1 MCYTFISCIL
11 LLALMCLK
19 LAQSDLELLNIMNL
33 DFRKTCCGSI
43 LIGFRAEGK
52 RGGKE
57 KKKRK
62 VEGDHKKG
70 HQLTT
75 KFFQENCFNNKK
87 VVAQRFIK
95 A

>member
-19 LAQSDLELLNIMNL
+19 LPQSDLELLNIMNL

-52 RGGKE
+52 DIWLCKMLS
-57 KKKRK
+57 RK
-62 VEGDHKKG
+62 
-70 HQLTT
+70 L
-75 KFFQENCFNNKK
+75 FQ
-87 VVAQRFIK
+87 
-95 A
+95 